1 MIYHHAYHEAFKER
15 VPYNVT
21 LVELDEGPRLITN
34 IVNPEAGIEGRA
46 AGDTENRGRARRRA
60 RALRTDMSQQVV
72 IVTGGSRGIGAA
84 TARLLGEQKASV
96 VVNYRSREG
105 QADAV
110 VRDIEASGGRAI
122 AVQGDMGN
130 EDDILRLFAETDRAF
145 GPLTGLVNNAGV
157 VGGQKRRIDAITF
170 DGAMDVLRVNVV
182 GPLICAREAIRRM
195 STKTGGKGGAIV
207 NVSSLGALTGS
218 PNAFIDYAAS
228 KGALDTMTIGLAAET
243 AGCGIRVNA
252 VRPGLIDTEIHN
264 EVGIPDRVKRFGP
277 KMPIGR
283 AGDAREVAEA
293 IVWLLSDKAS
303 YITGDFINV
312 TGGAR

>member
-1 MIYHHAYHEAFKER
+1 M
-15 VPYNVT
+15 
-21 LVELDEGPRLITN
+21 
-34 IVNPEAGIEGRA
+34 
-46 AGDTENRGRARRRA
+46 
-60 RALRTDMSQQVV
+60 
-72 IVTGGSRGIGAA
+72 
-84 TARLLGEQKASV
+84 
-96 VVNYRSREG
+96 VVNYRAARD
-105 QADAV
+105 QADAL
-110 VRDIEASGGRAI
+110 VRDIGSSGGRAI

-130 EDDILRLFAETDRAF
+130 EDDILRVFAETDRAF

-157 VGGQKRRIDAITF
+157 VGGRKRRIDAITF
-170 DGAMDVLRVNVV
+170 DGAMEVMRVNVA
-182 GPLICAREAIRRM
+182 GPLLCAREAIRRM

-228 KGALDTMTIGLAAET
+228 KGALDTITIGLAAET
-243 AGCGIRVNA
+243 VDCGIRVNA

-303 YITGDFINV
+303 YVTGDFINV

>member
-1 MIYHHAYHEAFKER
+1 
-15 VPYNVT
+15 
-21 LVELDEGPRLITN
+21 
-34 IVNPEAGIEGRA
+34 
-46 AGDTENRGRARRRA
+46 
-60 RALRTDMSQQVV
+60 MSQIV

-84 TARLLGEQKASV
+84 TARLLGREKASV
-96 VVNYRSREG
+96 AVNYRKAKEE
-105 QADAV
+105 ANAV
-110 VRDIEASGGRAI
+110 VRDIEASGGRAL
-122 AVQGDMGN
+122 AVQGDTGN
-130 EDDILRLFAETDRAF
+130 EADMMRLFAEADRAF
-145 GPLTGLVNNAGV
+145 GPLTGLVNNAGI

-170 DGAMDVLRVNVV
+170 AGAMEVMRTNVV

-195 STKTGGKGGAIV
+195 STKAGGKGGAIV

-243 AGCGIRVNA
+243 ADCGIRVNA

-283 AGDAREVAEA
+283 AGEAREVAEA

-303 YITGDFINV
+303 YVTGDFINV

>member
-1 MIYHHAYHEAFKER
+1 
-15 VPYNVT
+15 
-21 LVELDEGPRLITN
+21 
-34 IVNPEAGIEGRA
+34 
-46 AGDTENRGRARRRA
+46 
-60 RALRTDMSQQVV
+60 
-72 IVTGGSRGIGAA
+72 
-84 TARLLGEQKASV
+84 V
-96 VVNYRSREG
+96 VVNYRSAKD

-130 EDDILRLFAETDRAF
+130 EADILRLFAETDRAF
-145 GPLTGLVNNAGV
+145 GVLTGLVNNAGV
-157 VGGQKRRIDAITF
+157 VGGQKRRIDAVTF
-170 DGAMDVLRVNVV
+170 DGGMEVMRVNVI

-195 STKTGGKGGAIV
+195 STRNGGKGGAIV

-243 AGCGIRVNA
+243 ATCGIRVNA

-264 EVGIPDRVKRFGP
+264 EVGIPDRVQRFGP

-283 AGDAREVAEA
+283 AGEAREVAEA
-293 IVWLLSDKAS
+293 IIWLLSERAS

>member
-1 MIYHHAYHEAFKER
+1 
-15 VPYNVT
+15 
-21 LVELDEGPRLITN
+21 
-34 IVNPEAGIEGRA
+34 
-46 AGDTENRGRARRRA
+46 
-60 RALRTDMSQQVV
+60 MSQQVV
-72 IVTGGSRGIGAA
+72 IVTGASRGIGAA
-84 TARLLGEQKASV
+84 TARLLGREKAAI
-96 VVNYRSREG
+96 VVNYRSAKP

-110 VRDIEASGGRAI
+110 VNDIEASGGRAM
-122 AVQGDMGN
+122 AVRGDMGN
-130 EDDILRLFAETDRAF
+130 EADILRLFAEADRAF
-145 GPLTGLVNNAGV
+145 GPLTGLVNNAGI

-170 DGAMDVLRVNVV
+170 EGAMDVMRVNVA
-182 GPLICAREAIRRM
+182 GPLMCAREAVRRM
-195 STKTGGKGGAIV
+195 STKSGGRGGAIV

-228 KGALDTMTIGLAAET
+228 KGALDTMTTGLAAET
-243 AGCGIRVNA
+243 ADCGIRVNA

-264 EVGIPDRVKRFGP
+264 DVGIPDRVKRFGP

-293 IVWLLSDKAS
+293 IVWLLSEKAS

>member
-1 MIYHHAYHEAFKER
+1 
-15 VPYNVT
+15 
-21 LVELDEGPRLITN
+21 
-34 IVNPEAGIEGRA
+34 
-46 AGDTENRGRARRRA
+46 
-60 RALRTDMSQQVV
+60 MSKIV
-72 IVTGGSRGIGAA
+72 IVTGASRGIGAA
-84 TARLLGEQKASV
+84 TARLLGREQAAV
-96 VVNYRSREG
+96 VVNYRSARPE
-105 QADAV
+105 ADAV
-110 VRDIEASGGRAI
+110 VRDIESAGGRAFAI
-122 AVQGDMGN
+122 AGDMGN
-130 EDDILRLFAETDRAF
+130 EADILRLFTESDRAF
-145 GPLTGLVNNAGV
+145 GPLTGLVNNAGI

-170 DGAMDVLRVNVV
+170 AGAMEVMRVNVA
-182 GPLICAREAIRRM
+182 GPLLCAREAIRRM

-218 PNAFIDYAAS
+218 PNAFLDYAAS

-243 AGCGIRVNA
+243 ADCGIRVNA

-277 KMPIGR
+277 KMPVGR

-303 YITGDFINV
+303 YVTGDFINV